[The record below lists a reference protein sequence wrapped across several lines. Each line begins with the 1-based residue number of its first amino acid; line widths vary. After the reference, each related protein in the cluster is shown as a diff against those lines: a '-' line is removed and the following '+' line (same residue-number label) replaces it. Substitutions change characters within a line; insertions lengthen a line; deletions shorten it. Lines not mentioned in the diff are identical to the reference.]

1 MVMKN
6 LRSEWY
12 TQELSDSESETY
24 HRPMED
30 EYSFYAAVKAGDMD
44 FVRKNLNQGDFT
56 NPEGMGVLSK
66 NPLTNIKYHF
76 IVTTA
81 LVTRHCVE
89 GGLELEQAYRL
100 SDFYILKMDSCTT
113 IKAVVELHGDMV
125 LDFTGKM
132 LLLQKNAII
141 SKPIVLCTDY
151 IYSHIN
157 ERITINEL
165 AEYTELSSSYL
176 SRLFKQNL
184 GVSVSD
190 YIREKKIEKAT
201 NLLKY
206 SEISVIEIANYLAF
220 SSQSHFIQTFEKY
233 IGLTPK
239 KYRDI
244 HYHKTW

>member
-1 MVMKN
+1 MKN

-12 TQELSDSESETY
+12 TQELSESESDTH

-44 FVRKNLNQGDFT
+44 FVRKNLDQGDFT
-56 NPEGMGVLSK
+56 NPEGVGVLSK
-66 NPLTNIKYHF
+66 NPLTNMKYHF
-76 IVTTA
+76 VVTTA
-81 LVTRHCVE
+81 MITRHCVE

-100 SDFYILKMDSCTT
+100 SDFYILKMDSCSTV
-113 IKAVVELHGDMV
+113 KAVTELHSDMV

-165 AEYTELSSSYL
+165 ADFTELSPSYL

-184 GVSVSD
+184 GISVSD

>member
-113 IKAVVELHGDMV
+113 IEAVVELHGDMV

-244 HYHKTW
+244 QYHKNW